1 MMRLRSYLLL
11 LSSALILLTALSCTR
26 EAVPGVPGSITIS
39 VETAEMETKAGE
51 GQQLQIAV
59 VNAGGSVIARYPGD
73 GSLVAA
79 STVEFQNIN
88 PGNYTVYAVQ
98 SNGIMAA
105 FASASTASAL
115 EGLMASASD
124 GDPSYADDDIPMSAV
139 GSVRVNTGGT
149 GQVNLSLQ
157 RVCARVSLSFVNE
170 TGEAIA
176 VSNCV
181 VTLEQMNPQNG
192 FLFGRTADFLTGSTP
207 DDLVLSHAAT
217 VPIENLGSSDFA
229 NLSAL
234 VFPSRAPA
242 HRPGYRYLCSI
253 SFTVGGT
260 DYAFTNLPVH
270 DRRSADIQAV
280 GRNQH
285 LKIETRI
292 GKKIEDEYL
301 VSFHFEVAD
310 WVIENPSF
318 VWFH

>member
-1 MMRLRSYLLL
+1 MMRFRSYLL

-26 EAVPGVPGSITIS
+26 EEVPGVPGSLTIS
-39 VETAEMETKAGE
+39 LDTAEMQTKAGE

-59 VNAGGSVIARYPGD
+59 ANANGNVIVRYPG
-73 GSLVAA
+73 GGTLVNA

-88 PGNYTVYAVQ
+88 PGTYTVYAVQ
-98 SNGIMAA
+98 SSNPVAA
-105 FASASTASAL
+105 FSTATTTSAL
-115 EGLMASASD
+115 EALMASTTD
-124 GDPSYADDDIPMSAV
+124 GDPAYADGDIPMSAK
-139 GSVRVNTGGT
+139 GTVRVNAGGN
-149 GQVNLSLQ
+149 GQVNLDLL
-157 RVCARVSLSFVNE
+157 RVCARVSLSFMNE
-170 TGEAIA
+170 TGEAIT
-176 VSNCV
+176 VSNCAV
-181 VTLEQMNPQNG
+181 VLEQMNPQNG
-192 FLFGRTADFLTGSTP
+192 YLFGRTADYLSGTTP
-207 DDLVLSHAAT
+207 ANLRLSHSEDVTIA
-217 VPIENLGSSDFA
+217 NLGTSDYA

-253 SFTVGGT
+253 YFTIGDT
-260 DYAFTNLPVH
+260 SYAFTDLPVH

-292 GKKIEDEYL
+292 GKKIEEEYL